1 MSQEKQE
8 EWSGKTEASETCINM
23 EAALAMLEATD
34 LGAILCSLTFLCME
48 IDELKAEI
56 HKLKS
61 KKGMKQ

>member
-1 MSQEKQE
+1 
-8 EWSGKTEASETCINM
+8 M